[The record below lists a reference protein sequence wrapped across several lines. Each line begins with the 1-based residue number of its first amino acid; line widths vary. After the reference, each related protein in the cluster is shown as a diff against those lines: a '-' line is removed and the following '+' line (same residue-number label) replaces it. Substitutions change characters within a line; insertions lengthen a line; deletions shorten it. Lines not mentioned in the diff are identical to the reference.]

1 MITIAFAKFILDQF
15 PMKPQGIH
23 GIFHWA
29 RVFENGLRLAGETG
43 ARLDV
48 IEHFAL
54 LHDSRRLNDWGD
66 HDHGPRAATFIASLR
81 EQWID
86 LDEEG
91 YDWLVQAVKGH
102 TNGSCDADVTVQT
115 CWDADRLDLKRV
127 GISPLPS
134 RLCTLPARE
143 PSTIQSASERAW
155 YNWIAEATL
164 EAWGFDWREL
174 AGKG

>member
-1 MITIAFAKFILDQF
+1 MVTTAFVQFILDQF

-29 RVFENGLRLAGETG
+29 RVYENGRRLAAETG

-48 IEHFAL
+48 IEYFAL
-54 LHDSRRLNDWGD
+54 LHDSRRKNDWGD
-66 HDHGPRAATFIASLR
+66 HKHGPRAAAFITGLR

-86 LDEEG
+86 LDDVG
-91 YDWLVQAVKGH
+91 FSSLVQAVKGH

-127 GISPLPS
+127 GISPIPS
-134 RLCTLPARE
+134 RLCTPPARE
-143 PSTIQSASERAW
+143 PATIQWASERASHH
-155 YNWIAEATL
+155 WIAEATL
-164 EAWGFDWREL
+164 EAWGINWREL
-174 AGKG
+174 TGNE